1 MPETAIPDATTA
13 LILDKITALER
24 RMDGIQREL
33 AFTGNI
39 GKGTGHQI
47 PYSEVLFLDGSR
59 PTVAVSGRAALPPLD
74 NVTCIRNLTAA
85 EATQYLVGH
94 GVDPIPQEAQECK
107 IRVARVVGCLIQL

>member
-1 MPETAIPDATTA
+1 VFGVEDNSFGTHPRTDREHR
-13 LILDKITALER
+13 ER
-24 RMDGIQREL
+24 YGTPNPVLGGPVHRWL
-33 AFTGNI
+33 ASYG
-39 GKGTGHQI
+39 
-47 PYSEVLFLDGSR
+47 GSR
-59 PTVAVSGRAALPPLD
+59 EYTLTYNLNDSRLFRSQSGRAALPPLD